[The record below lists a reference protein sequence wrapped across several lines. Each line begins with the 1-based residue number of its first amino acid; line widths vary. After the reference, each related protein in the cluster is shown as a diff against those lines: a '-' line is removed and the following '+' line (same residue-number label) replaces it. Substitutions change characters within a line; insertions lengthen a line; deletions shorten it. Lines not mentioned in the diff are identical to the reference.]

1 MLCIFFVKKTI
12 VAVVIGDLYN
22 DLNFLDPSEHAYIK
36 YVSVCKTR
44 RPWAT
49 SLT

>member
-1 MLCIFFVKKTI
+1 MLCIFFQKTI

-22 DLNFLDPSEHAYIK
+22 YLTFWDPSEHANIK
-36 YVSVCKTR
+36 TVSVFKTR
-44 RPWAT
+44 RPWTT